1 MITFLCAA
9 FAIFFSTM
17 FMAYVG
23 ISIKEA
29 EKSVYLGEVDKY
41 SNWMVMGYAPCVYLG
56 ALVIE
61 LLQIMW
67 EGIKLLL
74 SEDYRSMVIAEEL
87 LFEEEIS
94 KRVEE

>member
-41 SNWMVMGYAPCVYLG
+41 SNLMTMGYAPCVYLG

-74 SEDYRSMVIAEEL
+74 SEDYRATVIAEEL

-94 KRVEE
+94 NRVED

>member
-29 EKSVYLGEVDKY
+29 EKSVFLGEVDKY
-41 SNWMVMGYAPCVYLG
+41 NSLMVMGYAPCVYLF
-56 ALVIE
+56 ALTQE
-61 LLQIMW
+61 LLSIMW
-67 EGIKLLL
+67 EGVKLRL
-74 SEDYRSMVIAEEL
+74 S
-87 LFEEEIS
+87 
-94 KRVEE
+94 